1 MSRLSASNRT
11 PSLPHHSLEQKKRF
25 YRSKSWL
32 SLRQAALDRDNHE
45 CVHCKK
51 EGKVTADSI
60 KTPGERKEVKLNVD
74 HIYPIEHYPK
84 LALVLDNLQT
94 LCVFHH
100 NVKEGR
106 VFEKKKSKWDD
117 EWW

>member
-1 MSRLSASNRT
+1 MPEYKT
-11 PSLPHHSLEQKKRF
+11 YEQKKRF
-25 YRSKSWL
+25 YRSKEWCGKDGVRL
-32 SLRQAALDRDNHE
+32 EALKRDNYE

-51 EGKVTADSI
+51 EGKVTVDSI

-84 LALVLDNLQT
+84 LALTLDNLQT
-94 LCVFHH
+94 LCVYHH

-106 VFEKKKSKWDD
+106 IFKRKKNKWEDD

>member
-1 MSRLSASNRT
+1 MPEYKT
-11 PSLPHHSLEQKKRF
+11 YEQKKRF
-25 YRSKSWL
+25 YRSKPWQ
-32 SLRQAALDRDNHE
+32 SLREQALERDHYE
-45 CVHCKK
+45 CQHCKA
-51 EGKVTADSI
+51 EGKVTVDSI
-60 KTPGERKEVKLNVD
+60 KTPGERKEIVLNVD
-74 HIYPIEHYPK
+74 HIYPIEDYPK